1 MTIQAKTTDVTAPAR
16 TRPAGAGPA
25 GAGPGGPGPADLSAH
40 RAMWALGD
48 YPTVARD
55 LIPGLGERLARACGV
70 RPGDRVLDVAAGA
83 GNAAIPAALAGA
95 RVTACDLTPELLDA
109 GREAAAVA
117 GAEVA
122 WREAD
127 ATRLPF
133 PDAAF
138 DVVLS
143 CVGVM
148 FAPDHQACA
157 SELLRVCRPGGT
169 IGLLSWTPEGF
180 IGQMLAV
187 TKRYLAPPPPGARP
201 APWWGR
207 PGYLADLLADQ
218 VTAVTERREAVRI
231 DRFAGPA
238 EFRDYFKARYGPTIA
253 AYRQIAADAERV
265 AGLDRDLADL
275 ARRHDLGAGSALV
288 MDWEYLLVTARRPG

>member
-1 MTIQAKTTDVTAPAR
+1 MTIPPRTTAVTARAS

-25 GAGPGGPGPADLSAH
+25 GPGPAGPGPADMSAQ
-40 RAMWALGD
+40 RAIWALGD
-48 YPTVARD
+48 YPSVARD
-55 LIPGLGERLARACGV
+55 LISGLGERLVRACGV

-95 RVTACDLTPELLDA
+95 RVTACDLTPELLAA
-109 GREAAAVA
+109 GRAAAAGA

-127 ATRLPF
+127 ATCLPF
-133 PDAAF
+133 PDATF

-157 SELLRVCRPGGT
+157 RELLRVCRPGGT
-169 IGLLSWTPEGF
+169 IGVLSWTPEGF

-187 TKRYLAPPPPGARP
+187 TKQYLAPPPGARP

-207 PGYLADLLADQ
+207 PGYLADLLAGQ
-218 VTAVTERREAVRI
+218 VTAVTERTEAVRI

-253 AYRQIAADAERV
+253 AYRQIAADPERV

-275 ARRHDLGAGSALV
+275 ARRHDLGAGPSLV
-288 MDWEYLLVTARRPG
+288 MDWEYLLVTAGRPG